1 MSWHRWSYLLVVGLG
16 IALAGCHAIKD
27 EATPTEPT
35 EPTAAT
41 PAPLAPLAIP
51 VILPTPKP
59 TPKPTP
65 TPTPTTPAPTPTPD
79 PQTPTGSCSLP
90 ASNPP
95 KPVCTDESPQFL
107 KQMETALDA
116 VTASHPDWFDFN
128 NKKCEDC
135 YYVKNVDGYL
145 NGVIKQ
151 LNKQGVCALYDG
163 EEMAVKGSNKF
174 SEQWDIL
181 LASGHIRRGL
191 GAYRGVCRPAIF

>member
-1 MSWHRWSYLLVVGLG
+1 MSWSRWAYLLLAGLG
-16 IALAGCHAIKD
+16 LVLAGCHAITD
-27 EATPTEPT
+27 ETTPT

-41 PAPLAPLAIP
+41 PPPLAIP

-65 TPTPTTPAPTPTPD
+65 TPNPSPTPAPTPTPST
-79 PQTPTGSCSLP
+79 PPTGSCSLP
-90 ASNPP
+90 ASNPASP
-95 KPVCTDESPQFL
+95 RCTDESPQFL
-107 KQMETALDA
+107 GAMERAITA
-116 VTASHPDWFDFN
+116 VTTNNPEYFDFN
-128 NKKCEDC
+128 DKKCDDC

-151 LNKQGVCALYDG
+151 LNKQGVCAMYDG
-163 EEMAVKGSNKF
+163 EEMAVKNTNNF

-181 LASGHIRRGL
+181 LASGHIRRGA